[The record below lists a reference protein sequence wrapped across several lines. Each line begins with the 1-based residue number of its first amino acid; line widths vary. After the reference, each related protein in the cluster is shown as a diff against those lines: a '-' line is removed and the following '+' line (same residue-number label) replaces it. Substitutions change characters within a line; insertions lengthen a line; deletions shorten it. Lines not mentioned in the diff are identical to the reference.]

1 MQEVIHDDTVAVFIR
16 AVDDLH
22 RRFDRVGRG
31 RCDERFV
38 AIVASV
44 VDWLADHP
52 DQARLYW
59 CDWGTTAD
67 PRLRGAVL
75 QARRRLTEFAL
86 GHLGP
91 GSQTARREVSLEYL
105 VGLIRQ
111 VVDEELQKPSVD
123 LARLTDRLSRLS
135 PLLPMHDD

>member
-1 MQEVIHDDTVAVFIR
+1 MREVVHDDTVAVFVR

-31 RCDERFV
+31 RCDERFT

-44 VDWLADHP
+44 VDWLAAHP

-59 CDWGTTAD
+59 CDWGTAD
-67 PRLRGAVL
+67 PRLRGVVL
-75 QARRRLTEFAL
+75 RARGRLTEFAL
-86 GHLGP
+86 GHLEPGP
-91 GSQTARREVSLEYL
+91 RTARREVTLEYL

-111 VVDEELQKPSVD
+111 VVDEELRKPSVD
-123 LARLTDRLSRLS
+123 LDHLAERLTRLA